1 MLRCWEENPNDRP
14 TFDELRKT
22 MKDFG
27 KKHKVNRILSVTE
40 KQSKTSVKKTKLHG
54 IREILEICKLRWLY
68 TISSVFAGSDIYF
81 FLDILI
87 LSTRE
92 KYLGLN
98 IVSSSSVLVLSLRYR
113 YNW

>member
-1 MLRCWEENPNDRP
+1 MHLNIDICINIELLLDYYHLPRDPNHSFVINILDISRDAVP
-14 TFDELRKT
+14 KT
-22 MKDFG
+22 
-27 KKHKVNRILSVTE
+27 N
-40 KQSKTSVKKTKLHG
+40 
-54 IREILEICKLRWLY
+54 LRWLY

-98 IVSSSSVLVLSLRYR
+98 IVSSSSVLVLCLRYR